1 MNVKEIIK
9 KYLEENEYDG
19 LYYNDGE
26 SCGCYIDELMPCD
39 SVSPNCVPGYRG
51 ADPSGEFDD
60 LIYPTKEAAQRA
72 NEEAEET
79 RKDNE

>member
-9 KYLEENEYDG
+9 KYLEENGYDG
-19 LYYNDGE
+19 LYYEGRP
-26 SCGCYIDELMPCD
+26 CGCCIDELLACD
-39 SVSPNCVPGYRG
+39 SVCANCVPGYRG

-72 NEEAEET
+72 NEEAEEM
-79 RKDNE
+79 REDNE